1 MGRAPIKPGKRL
13 RYTVERAELARDA
26 ARMKRCGLT
35 ERKIAEQLD
44 CSQAQA
50 HILIHEGIDAYLR
63 EATQESGEWLNAIIA
78 EHIKIAQEA
87 WIQWERSKHD
97 KERTTKKTVLENITE
112 TTEMTEGQCGDP
124 KYLAVVQS
132 SMDSIAKLR
141 KLFVEEGSK
150 PGKEAEEDVS
160 GQVASMFASMLPP
173 SVVGEHLPVA
183 MSADKQAMSADRQAM
198 SADKQAMLAGPPND
212 EVKNHDNS

>member
-13 RYTVERAELARDA
+13 RYTVERAELACNA

-78 EHIKIAQEA
+78 EHIKVAQEA
-87 WIQWERSKHD
+87 WIQWERSKRN
-97 KERTTKKTVLENITE
+97 KERTTSKTTAEGGIEV
-112 TTEMTEGQCGDP
+112 TEMIEGQCGDP

-183 MSADKQAMSADRQAM
+183 MSADRQVM
-198 SADKQAMLAGPPND
+198 PADKQAMLAGPPND
-212 EVKNHDNS
+212 EAKNHDNS

>member
-97 KERTTKKTVLENITE
+97 KERTTSKTTPDGIEV
-112 TTEMTEGQCGDP
+112 TEMIEGQCGDP

-141 KLFVEEGSK
+141 KLCVEEGTK
-150 PGKEAEEDVS
+150 PNQEAEESVS
-160 GQVASMFASMLPP
+160 RQVASMFASMLPP
-173 SVVGEHLPVA
+173 SVVGEHMPVA
-183 MSADKQAMSADRQAM
+183 MSADRQVMSADRQAI
-198 SADKQAMLAGPPND
+198 LAGPPND
-212 EVKNHDNS
+212 GAKNHDNS